1 MKLRTQI
8 LILSLVPI
16 IALFAVGGF
25 LSATTYMKW
34 RGEVLAQKYVDQG
47 VLYGNLVH
55 ALQKERG
62 ISTGFILSKGSQF
75 ADALKEARLA
85 SDLAAQQVS
94 QEDPH
99 ITKALGDLPA
109 QRAAVDQLQVTPK
122 MMAKYYTDFIH
133 YAIVDEGDK
142 MLSSADAEVV
152 HIGAGALA
160 LAEAK
165 EKAGQQRAAGVI
177 GLMLGAFDDG
187 TRSAFVARGA
197 AESGMLV
204 VAFDGLHVHF
214 PDLDFASMA
223 QEVGIT
229 DMRVRIADFRVDE
242 PTTGLTPQEWI
253 KVSSAWIQ
261 QLRSVEIEVA
271 VFMKELARSH
281 AASALVQ
288 FVIATLASVS
298 TVLAVVWI
306 AYRTVRGFDRQIT
319 VVGEEMGRIASK
331 DFDFTPQL
339 AGQATEFGGLS
350 DLMETARSELEIA
363 EKALQRSTE
372 ERVLVLQE
380 LESGLEHLA
389 HRDLSVKI
397 QREFPEEY
405 DALRHSYNQVV
416 QQLGQALGQVNG
428 SVSEFANRSTTLRA
442 SSLEMARRTESQAA
456 SLEQTNAALQ
466 QIAENTEETT
476 ETVKGASVAMSK
488 LRSTAEDGLGKVEE
502 AVTAMS
508 NIVKA
513 SEEMKTFTQLIED
526 IAFQTNLLA
535 LNAGVEAARA
545 GESGRGFAVVAS
557 EVRSLAGS
565 ATDATDEIKN
575 LIHKMSDIVSSGAT
589 MVEQTGV
596 SFREISSEISQSSE
610 AVDKIASG
618 AEEQSRGLSEIRVAM
633 NSLDQTTQHYAAMVQ
648 QSTDMSEELNA
659 EAGVLAQLISSFAIE
674 EQGQAQSADQEE
686 ELAA

>member
-8 LILSLVPI
+8 LLLSLVPI

-25 LSATTYMKW
+25 LSATTYLKW
-34 RGEVLAQKYVDQG
+34 RGEVLAQKYVEQG
-47 VLYGNLVH
+47 VLYGDLAH
-55 ALQKERG
+55 ALQAERG
-62 ISTGFILSKGSQF
+62 ISTGFILSGGAQF
-75 ADALKEARLA
+75 GEALKKARLA
-85 SDLAAQQVS
+85 SDEAVKNLPSDDPKILKELA
-94 QEDPH
+94 
-99 ITKALGDLPA
+99 KLPD
-109 QRAAVDQLQVTPK
+109 QRAAVDKLQVTPK
-122 MMAKYYTDFIH
+122 VMAKFYTDVIH

-165 EKAGQQRAAGVI
+165 EKAGLQRAAGVI
-177 GLMLGAFDDG
+177 GLTKGAFDYQ
-187 TRSAFVARGA
+187 TRTAFAARGA
-197 AESGMLV
+197 AESGMLL

-214 PDLDFASMA
+214 PDLDFVGMA
-223 QEVGIT
+223 QEIGIT
-229 DMRVRIADFRVDE
+229 DMRARITDFRTDE
-242 PTTGLTPQEWI
+242 PTTRLTPQEWV

-261 QLRSVEIEVA
+261 QLRSIEIEVA
-271 VFMKELARSH
+271 QFMKDLAKAH
-281 AASALVQ
+281 AVTAFTQ
-288 FVIATLASVS
+288 FLLASLVS
-298 TVLAVVWI
+298 AITVLLVIVI
-306 AYRTVRGFDRQIT
+306 GMRTVRGFDRQIT
-319 VVGEEMGRIASK
+319 VVGEEMGRLAVK
-331 DFDFTPQL
+331 DFDFTPKF
-339 AGQATEFGGLS
+339 AGQPNEFGALS
-350 DLMETARSELEIA
+350 DLVETARGELETA
-363 EKALQRSTE
+363 EKSLQIAAE
-372 ERVLVLQE
+372 QRVLVLQE

-397 QREFPEEY
+397 RQEFPEEY

-416 QQLGQALGQVNG
+416 EQLGQALGQVNG
-428 SVSEFANRSTTLRA
+428 SVSEFANRSMTLRQ
-442 SSLEMARRTESQAA
+442 SSHEMAQRTESQAA

-466 QIAENTEETT
+466 QIAENTEETAQ
-476 ETVKGASVAMSK
+476 TVKGASVAMGK
-488 LRSTAEDGLGKVEE
+488 LRRSAEDGLCKVEE
-502 AVTAMS
+502 AVSAMS

-557 EVRSLAGS
+557 EVRTLAGS
-565 ATDATDEIKN
+565 ATEATDEIKN
-575 LIHKMSDIVSSGAT
+575 LISRMSVIVSSGAT

-648 QSTDMSEELNA
+648 QSTEMSEDLNT
-659 EAGVLAQLISSFAIE
+659 EAGVLSDLISSFAINNGK
-674 EQGQAQSADQEE
+674 EQPAEWAAQ
-686 ELAA
+686 